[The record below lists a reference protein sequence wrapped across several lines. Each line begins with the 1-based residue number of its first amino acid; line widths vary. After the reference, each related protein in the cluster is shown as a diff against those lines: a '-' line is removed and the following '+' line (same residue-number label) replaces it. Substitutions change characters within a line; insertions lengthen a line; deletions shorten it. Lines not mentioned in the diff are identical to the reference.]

1 MVELRICLR
10 ICNQAKIEELF
21 NKGADDDVIKML
33 PGVSMWWVNKAQFKV
48 GGTLR
53 SWPSNHATKSSGWN
67 LNKQICPL
75 FSFQNNQSFKVSEFS
90 SLISNTATLASKRFL
105 EINKVYKIFWAHK
118 TKFEC
123 LAETSIPQTS
133 WPLYLIT

>member
-1 MVELRICLR
+1 MKNRNLRTIVEKVTSSHNELFKNGCKAKMVGLRICLR

-75 FSFQNNQSFKVSEFS
+75 FSFQNNKSFKVSEFS

-105 EINKVYKIFWAHK
+105 EINKVY
-118 TKFEC
+118 
-123 LAETSIPQTS
+123 
-133 WPLYLIT
+133 